1 MIPTMGMKLKQH
13 WVGRYGVAVLATALT
28 TGLTVLLQ
36 PYLRNGVM
44 ALFFGSVM
52 FSSWF
57 GGLEPVLVASGLSV
71 LAALGLVTFSLLIGI
86 TGYRSLE
93 HLSTL
98 DAFLESAMLLGGMG
112 SVHEMRTPEGKFF
125 AGCYA
130 LYAGL
135 VFIVGAGVILAPMVH
150 RVLHRLHW
158 EEED

>member
-1 MIPTMGMKLKQH
+1 M
-13 WVGRYGVAVLATALT
+13 ALT
-28 TGLTVLLQ
+28 YESKKHRPITARQFARRMLGHL
-36 PYLRNGVM
+36 
-44 ALFFGSVM
+44 
-52 FSSWF
+52 
-57 GGLEPVLVASGLSV
+57 

-98 DAFLESAMLLGGMG
+98 EAFLESAMLLGGMG